1 MTETDVKKGRLS
13 KLLLL
18 YNYIV
23 AFLAIADLA
32 GIVYLAGVITGLYM
46 SGNMANI
53 SVIVMSSMLVWFV
66 VGFFI
71 INVFLVFLIVFR
83 LIRGG

>member
-1 MTETDVKKGRLS
+1 M
-13 KLLLL
+13 
-18 YNYIV
+18 
-23 AFLAIADLA
+23 AFLSIADLA

-46 SGNMANI
+46 SGNMANV

>member
-1 MTETDVKKGRLS
+1 MAETDVKKGRLN

-23 AFLAIADLA
+23 AFLSIADLA

-46 SGNMANI
+46 SGNMANV

>member
-1 MTETDVKKGRLS
+1 MAEADVKKGRLN

-23 AFLAIADLA
+23 AFLSIADLA

-66 VGFFI
+66 VGFFV

>member
-53 SVIVMSSMLVWFV
+53 SIIVMSSMLVWFV